1 MAYYSVGLMFPIS
14 LYEHLPISITSSY
27 YSLSETEEDEADSDN
42 DVINPRLP
50 HPRSSDFNRP
60 PVVERPPFR
69 KYGVNDFQYL
79 KVSAL
84 VITQMQARTYIYIYI
99 RMLSFSV

>member
-1 MAYYSVGLMFPIS
+1 MTYYSVASIFWFPIS
-14 LYEHLPISITSSY
+14 SYKQLPKSITSPH
-27 YSLSETEEDEADSDN
+27 YSLSETEEDDADSEN

-84 VITQMQARTYIYIYI
+84 LITQMQGRTIYI
-99 RMLSFSV
+99 